1 MKTEL
6 PETWK
11 KFNKMYNAKIKPK
24 LLRKAK
30 LDSEIDKLYSERSK
44 LNSKRGKLDSEIDKL
59 YSERSKFYS
68 EINKLNS
75 EINKLYS
82 EINKLYS
89 EILADFYKFDKEN
102 DCVIIWKNYDFKLKE
117 IRLKSYNEDKTGFV
131 FIDSEGNITE
141 ELFKPKPDEY
151 IEKNG
156 YKYKLVE

>member
-44 LNSKRGKLDSEIDKL
+44 LN
-59 YSERSKFYS
+59 
-68 EINKLNS
+68 
-75 EINKLYS
+75 S